1 MSARDGRYPGR
12 ILSGVPP
19 VPLAIA
25 FGATSI
31 PVATAL
37 IAAAFAAR
45 LGGGALARPAAH
57 RACWALGFACFAAG
71 AAAEAYGAA
80 YGWSPVTF
88 RIYYLAGG
96 VLAVGLLG
104 LGATWLHARRDVALF
119 VSGAVL
125 AASIA
130 AAVAVLSAD
139 VDAARLAEGGLRP
152 PPNSALTGLAFL
164 FAIALNTLGTIALL
178 GGIVRSLRRR
188 ERPVANLLVGAGVLV
203 VASSGTLTRVG
214 DAYGIV
220 LGAQLA
226 GLVIIYAGFEL
237 ASQRAPSRRA
247 AAHSTPVGAG

>member
-1 MSARDGRYPGR
+1 MASGFPGR
-12 ILSGVPP
+12 ILPGVSL

-80 YGWSPVTF
+80 YGWSAVTF
-88 RIYYLAGG
+88 HIYYLAGG
-96 VLAVGLLG
+96 VLAVGFLG
-104 LGATWLHARRDVALF
+104 LGATWLHAPRELALF
-119 VSGAVL
+119 ASGGVL
-125 AASIA
+125 ATVVA
-130 AAVAVLSAD
+130 AAVAVLSSG
-139 VDAARLAEGGLRP
+139 VDATRLAESGLRP
-152 PPNSALTGLAFL
+152 PPNSALTGHAFL

-203 VASSGTLTRVG
+203 VASSGTLTRLG

-226 GLVIIYAGFEL
+226 GLVMIYAGFEL
-237 ASQRAPSRRA
+237 ASQRAPARRA
-247 AAHSTPVGAG
+247 SVHSTPVGAG